1 MHLFSLLRRL
11 PRPALA
17 AAVAAAVAAVLLS
30 GCESTTFN
38 LGKKIDYKSAGSA
51 PALEVPPDLTTPN
64 YDDRYQSTTA
74 SGAVAAR
81 AAPRPSEV
89 LPTNPDAHVARAGSE
104 RWLVVKASPEA
115 AWATLKDFWMKNGFV
130 LAVEQPALGIMETDW
145 AESRADKP
153 EGWLQQFSNK
163 YISFAV
169 DTYKRDKFRTRIERG
184 SEPGTVEIYISH
196 RGSEQKPMKMGQG
209 GSPEDWNWTPTPP
222 NPQLEAEFL
231 ERLMVA
237 LGTPAPAAAQALAA
251 DSKTPDRARIDT
263 GTDGVRLV
271 VDDTFDRAWRRVG
284 LALDRS
290 GFTVVDRDRSKGL
303 YFVRYAN
310 PELEKKKSE
319 GWLADTLTKMQF
331 WKTTPPDKPEQ
342 YRVVVTQA
350 DPLSVITVQD
360 PNGVVDRT
368 ANSEK
373 ILALLKDQLK

>member
-1 MHLFSLLRRL
+1 MHRFSLTRRL
-11 PRPALA
+11 PPFALA
-17 AAVAAAVAAVLLS
+17 AAVLLAALLS
-30 GCESTTFN
+30 GCESMTFS
-38 LGKKIDYKSAGSA
+38 LGKKIEYKSAGSA
-51 PALEVPPDLTTPN
+51 PALEIPPDLTTPN
-64 YDDRYQSTTA
+64 YDDRYQATTA

-81 AAPRPSEV
+81 NAPRPSEV
-89 LPTNPDAHVARAGSE
+89 LPANPDARLARAGGE

-115 AWATLKDFWMKNGFV
+115 AWSTLRDFWVKNGFV

-153 EGWLQQFSNK
+153 EGLLQRFANK
-163 YISFAV
+163 YVSFV
-169 DTYKRDKFRTRIERG
+169 TDTYKRDKFRTRIERG

-196 RGSEQKPMKMGQG
+196 RGSEQRPMKTGQG
-209 GSPEDWNWTPTPP
+209 GSPEDWNWTPSPP

-237 LGTPAPAAAQALAA
+237 LGTPAEAATQAIAA
-251 DSKTPDRARIDT
+251 EAKAPERARIDKNNN
-263 GTDGVRLV
+263 GVQLI

-284 LALDRS
+284 LALDRT

-310 PELEKKKSE
+310 PDLEKRKTE
-319 GWLADTLTKMQF
+319 GWLADTLAKMQF
-331 WKTTPPDKPEQ
+331 WKTTPVDKPEQ

-350 DPLSVITVQD
+350 DPRSVITVQD
-360 PNGVVDRT
+360 PTGVVDRT
-368 ANSEK
+368 PNSEK

>member
-1 MHLFSLLRRL
+1 MHRFSPLRL

-17 AAVAAAVAAVLLS
+17 AVLAAAVAAVLLS
-30 GCESTTFN
+30 GCESMSFN

-64 YDDRYQSTTA
+64 YDDRYQSATA

-81 AAPRPSEV
+81 ATPRPSEV
-89 LPTNPDAHVARAGSE
+89 LPANPDARVARAGSE

-115 AWATLKDFWMKNGFV
+115 AWNTLRDFWGKNGFV

-145 AESRADKP
+145 AETRVDKP
-153 EGWLQQFSNK
+153 QGWLQQFANK
-163 YISFAV
+163 YVSFAT

-196 RGSEQKPMKMGQG
+196 RGSEQVPMKYGQG
-209 GSPEDWNWTPTPP
+209 GAPEDWNWMPSPP

-231 ERLMVA
+231 EKLMVA
-237 LGTPAPAAAQALAA
+237 LGTPEPAAVQALAA
-251 DSKTPDRARIDT
+251 DSKTPERARIDK

-284 LALDRS
+284 LALDRT

-310 PELEKKKSE
+310 PELEKKKPE

-331 WKTTPPDKPEQ
+331 WKTAPPEKPEQ

-350 DPLSVITVQD
+350 DPRSVVTVQD